1 MGTTWS
7 NSKYQGTSVTIN
19 NGVVIA
25 GESVLQLTLGE
36 APDVTIN
43 GDIVK
48 QYTLILPDNQ
58 YLNYSGSGTNFQRS
72 NDPDNWRV
80 YEYTNGF
87 TLKVASTSR
96 YIRKGATNSNFA
108 CYAINADS
116 QEVYMY
122 IEDSGEPS
130 ITVPGTLTL
139 KEPNSSFNVIGQ
151 NLIDNIG
158 VSFTQNPD
166 NLFSMSLSGNVNW
179 GFERDANNEVNG
191 TVTVYYNDRH
201 LTAATGTI
209 RAATDKDA
217 TGEDLEKF
225 VTVTYQPDLYIYADL
240 GSGWGYPE
248 DAQMDYADGVYTKT
262 VTITN
267 PGSCILFAKAP
278 GLTYNWDDNRLFF
291 GAKWDAD
298 WIYGTDNTNYL
309 ALYGSGSN
317 NQYYPIKFNQAGV
330 YTITIDAEAEEF
342 TVTSTSVNT
351 IAAAIA
357 KPENDTFTFMGN
369 AVVTYQSGNNL
380 WIRDASGSGLING
393 SVGVTFENGEI
404 LAPGWSAKNTIYNSI
419 VPRFTN
425 PANVAK
431 GVGSAEANPF
441 PLTELTENDMNKYV
455 SLSNVT
461 VTTVSG
467 RQYNV
472 TVGDKQAILYDQFQ
486 LFTQNPLVVGYK
498 YNVEGVVT
506 FYNGAPELY
515 LTKVEEIKALRVT
528 LESETTTAATGETIP
543 VTVNVENAEGDC
555 TITYKFGENGTET
568 TLTGNTINVTSETAG
583 DVTLYVTVTNNGNV
597 ATASETYT
605 FTAPLTGNNVFTKV
619 KSADQLVANKRY
631 IIVYDN
637 KAMGTSVITG
647 SNNGQ
652 WLAAVDV
659 TAVSGDDVQVG
670 DDVAIMTMGGSLGSY
685 TLALGDKYL
694 HAVNNTTLG
703 FTGEATNWAI
713 SDYNGTLNGYRVKH
727 ADNSRAVRYST
738 SSKDRFGNYALSDN
752 NSDYGWI
759 YVEKASTPEPDPM
772 TISLTDAPAEPYTV
786 GDNVTVTAT
795 VENGT
800 ENTAVTYK
808 IGEGEWQNYPEG
820 GIVLPNTAA
829 GDVVVTVKASDG
841 TNEATDEVTYH
852 FNAAKA
858 FEITLT
864 ATPAQETY
872 KVNDVV
878 NVKVAVANALVEN
891 PTITYTIGETRE
903 AATYDPET
911 GINVTSATAGT
922 VKLTVNVTDGY
933 EHAGES
939 SMTANYVFVKKDI
952 TLAFGDETPTSV
964 YKGNE
969 ITLTVTGAPE
979 GATVTFECTPENAVT
994 FDGNK
999 ATFNTEG
1006 EVTITAKTAETAEY
1020 NAGTATYT
1028 ITVEPKPYVMAE
1040 PTSLDFVTVIG
1051 NDPVSKTFTVMAE
1064 NLKEDIALTMTES
1077 NVFTFTPATIA
1088 KADMTDD
1095 GVVVTVTYNPTAATG
1110 DDLDEASITLK
1121 TKDAKDV
1128 TVSLTG
1134 MATLPDPVL
1143 TVTPG
1148 TLEMGTNPTGTFTVT
1163 GQHLTEDVTL
1173 TVTEGTAAN
1182 FVITPANITP
1192 DEEGKVNQE
1201 ITVTYKGN
1209 STEDEYA
1216 TITVKSG
1223 IAKKEVTVSARVLP
1237 TPELIADPESL
1248 TMTAVVGQTPATA
1261 TFTVMATDL
1270 RGDITLTLSETDAF
1284 TINPA
1289 TIAKAD
1295 MTEDGVEV
1303 TVTYTPTQAG
1313 NDNATI
1319 TIASEAAESVTVTLN
1334 GTATVPEVVA
1344 APTFSLVAGSYTG
1357 AQTMTISCA
1366 TEGATILY
1374 STDGGSTWTAGNTVN
1389 VDKDMTIMA
1398 KAEKDGYTN
1407 SATVTAAY
1415 IIDIPEELPTIT
1427 PFKGYYQI
1435 KNNGNGMYANI
1446 AGRKTLNFTDA
1457 ENAKKMAGTVIWL
1470 ETNDKGQVQSLRS
1483 QAADLQGY
1491 ANRAMR
1497 YVPQMVDIV
1506 VNKINEM
1513 EGIEDAT
1520 GAGSVLGENG
1530 LDEIMA
1536 KFNECFDYHL
1546 YVEQAQGGWRL
1557 YGKTPN
1563 MQHVVDFYRDHKDQV
1578 EAKLPKLEKFINDA
1592 LHKLINKIG
1601 GSTVFTDFSLRQIWE
1616 NMGGTLT
1623 EPVDEASIMAF
1634 YREVLNNKNYVWDFA
1649 YQTAQIYWGNVKS
1662 HPRYDELKAQLGE
1675 YADYIDEFVNQVR
1688 PDFKYYVIQRGDEP
1702 DYISEGNGEIISND
1716 PRTLWTLEPR
1726 TGFTVNIAGEQFGCP
1741 YAGGVGGYATTNY
1754 TDFAYTVPE
1763 GVTAYKV
1770 ASVENGVANLQAL
1783 SGVIPAQTPVLLM
1796 AKEAKDY
1803 VLTLSTEAGTKVT
1816 GNLLVG
1822 VDSLITRFQL
1832 KTPMVE
1838 TLFSLAK
1845 GVLGEQLYNQYVA
1858 QYEYLQLLYAGTV
1871 NNKYFWGLTRDDV
1884 MKCLNANGDD
1894 CVVRDL
1900 SGSKFIDN
1908 RQVKTNKAFL
1918 VSETDQT
1925 IIISTLRGD
1934 VNHDGY
1940 VNIDDV
1946 TALIDYLLEV
1956 DGRACPYCANVN
1968 CDSTV
1973 NIVDV
1978 TYLID
1983 ILLGNISPYAEGGNG
1998 N

>member
-1 MGTTWS
+1 MKYLKLKFLLMFFALAMAIPPAWAETVTLTSNISSVSGSNLTWDNTNLSFSIASTATSPTYGLENTNNGTNTFGRGLSLKGNGTFTLTSAQAFENVTRVIVTASTNGSS
-7 NSKYQGTSVTIN
+7 NTISAKVGEASIGETQTILSGTANANKDYSFEASISSNGSIIISIYNSDSQSKKNVWIKSISVTYEEN
-19 NGVVIA
+19 TTP
-25 GESVLQLTLGE
+25 STTPWLTFTPEKL
-36 APDVTIN
+36 TIDED
-43 GDIVK
+43 G
-48 QYTLILPDNQ
+48 
-58 YLNYSGSGTNFQRS
+58 GS
-72 NDPDNWRV
+72 
-80 YEYTNGF
+80 F
-87 TLKVASTSR
+87 TLKGGNLVDDIGLTRSTD
-96 YIRKGATNSNFA
+96 IFNHTLAAT
-108 CYAINADS
+108 
-116 QEVYMY
+116 EGRT
-122 IEDSGEPS
+122 DSGDYNGNPWWAFRKS
-130 ITVPGTLTL
+130 G
-139 KEPNSSFNVIGQ
+139 
-151 NLIDNIG
+151 DNK
-158 VSFTQNPD
+158 VD
-166 NLFSMSLSGNVNW
+166 
-179 GFERDANNEVNG
+179 G
-191 TVTVYYNDRH
+191 TVTVNYPGRE
-201 LTAATGTI
+201 LTATGTFTV
-209 RAATDKDA
+209 ATKKEVG
-217 TGEDLEKF
+217 GEDISET
-225 VTVTYQPDLYIYADL
+225 VTVTYQPDIYIYDDNS
-240 GSGWGYPE
+240 GSWNFTTASKKMEY
-248 DAQMDYADGVYTKT
+248 DNGVYTGT
-262 VTITN
+262 VTTTRDN
-267 PGSCILFAKAP
+267 ACIMF
-278 GLTYNWDDNRLFF
+278 GRTTGVDYGWDNDYNRLFF
-291 GAKWDAD
+291 GADSNGD
-298 WIYGTDNTNYL
+298 WEYGTNT
-309 ALYGSGSN
+309 SGSLETN
-317 NQYYPIKFNQAGV
+317 PSDGRNKYSPIKFPKAGV
-330 YTITIDAEAEEF
+330 YTITINAKAKTF
-342 TVTSTSVNT
+342 SIVSTSVAN
-351 IAAAIA
+351 IAEALAF
-357 KPENDTFTFMGN
+357 EGDTFTYMGN
-369 AVVTYQSGNNL
+369 AIVTYQNGENL
-380 WIRDASGSGLING
+380 WIRDNANHSGLIVGTVNANG
-393 SVGVTFENGEI
+393 LVNGDI
-404 LAPGWSAKNTIYNSI
+404 LAAGWTAENDIQYNYIPIFS
-419 VPRFTN
+419 N
-425 PANVAK
+425 PNGVAK
-431 GVGSAEANPF
+431 GEGTAVADPF
-441 PLTELTENDMNKYV
+441 PLTKLDREADVNKYA
-455 SLSNVT
+455 SMSGVT
-461 VTTVSG
+461 VTAVDRKKYTVTLDGNES
-467 RQYNV
+467 V
-472 TVGDKQAILYDQFQ
+472 LYDQFS
-486 LFTQNPLVVGYK
+486 LFTSTPLEVGNK
-498 YNVEGVVT
+498 YNVEGVVSVYSGT
-506 FYNGAPELY
+506 PQLY
-515 LTKVEEIKALRVT
+515 LTKVEEIKELKVT
-528 LESETTTAATGETIP
+528 LDPEAKSATTGEAIS
-543 VTVNVENAEGDC
+543 VTVTVENAVGDY
-555 TITYKFGENGTET
+555 TISYKIGENGTTT
-568 TLTGNTINVTSETAG
+568 TLTDGNVINVTSETAG
-583 DVTLYVTVTNNGNV
+583 EVKLYVTVTNGDNQ
-597 ATASETYT
+597 ATAQGTYT
-605 FTAPLTGNNVFTKV
+605 FTEPAQPGSNVFTKV
-619 KSADQLVANKRY
+619 TSATLEPGKKY
-631 IIVYDN
+631 ILALASTTSA
-637 KAMGTSVITG
+637 KAMG
-647 SNNGQ
+647 
-652 WLAAVDV
+652 
-659 TAVSGDDVQVG
+659 
-670 DDVAIMTMGGSLGSY
+670 AI
-685 TLALGDKYL
+685 
-694 HAVNNTTLG
+694 NTTNHKGTVINNL
-703 FTGEATNWAI
+703 
-713 SDYNGTLNGYRVKH
+713 TLNSDGTIDISGHENEVVVFTVDGILKDYTFALPSGNYLRW
-727 ADNSRAVRYST
+727 T
-738 SSKDRFGNYALSDN
+738 SSTNIEESSETDDNAKWSAVVDGTKGYYIRNNATADASTKRAMMFRGDVISAYATSDN
-752 NSDYGWI
+752 QSDFAYL
-759 YVEKASTPEPDPM
+759 YVQTASTPEPDPM
-772 TISLTDAPAEPYTV
+772 TISLTPAPAEPYTV

-795 VENGT
+795 VENGS

-829 GDVVVTVKASDG
+829 GDVVVTVKATDG
-841 TNEATDEVTYH
+841 TNEDTDEVTYH
-852 FNAAKA
+852 FNAAEA
-858 FEITLT
+858 FAITLT
-864 ATPAQETY
+864 NTPDQETY

-878 NVKVAVANALVEN
+878 NVKVNVAKAIGNNV
-891 PTITYTIGETRE
+891 TITYTIGETRE
-903 AATYDPET
+903 AIAYNPET
-911 GINVTSATAGT
+911 GINITSATAGT

-939 SMTANYVFVKKDI
+939 SKTANYVFVKKDI

-1028 ITVEPKPYVMAE
+1028 ITVEAKPFVTAD
-1040 PTSLDFVTVIG
+1040 PTSLDFEAVIG

-1064 NLKEDIALTMTES
+1064 NLKGDITLTMTES
-1077 NVFTFTPATIA
+1077 EVFTITPATITMA
-1088 KADMTDD
+1088 EAMTEN
-1095 GVVVTVTYNPTAATG
+1095 GKTVTVTYNPTAVTG
-1110 DDLDEASITLK
+1110 EDFDEATVTIKST
-1121 TKDAKDV
+1121 DADDV
-1128 TVSLTG
+1128 KVNLTG
-1134 MATLPDPVL
+1134 MATLPDP
-1143 TVTPG
+1143 
-1148 TLEMGTNPTGTFTVT
+1148 
-1163 GQHLTEDVTL
+1163 
-1173 TVTEGTAAN
+1173 
-1182 FVITPANITP
+1182 
-1192 DEEGKVNQE
+1192 E
-1201 ITVTYKGN
+1201 I
-1209 STEDEYA
+1209 
-1216 TITVKSG
+1216 
-1223 IAKKEVTVSARVLP
+1223 IAE
-1237 TPELIADPESL
+1237 PENL

-1261 TFTVMATDL
+1261 TFTVMAEDL
-1270 RGDITLTLSETDAF
+1270 RGDITLTLSESDVF

-1289 TIAKAD
+1289 SIDKAD

-1344 APTFSLVAGSYTG
+1344 MPTFSLVAGSYTG
-1357 AQTMTISCA
+1357 AQTVIINCA
-1366 TEGATILY
+1366 TEDATISY
-1374 STDGGSTWTAGNTVN
+1374 STDGGQTWTEGNTVN

-1398 KAEKDGYTN
+1398 KASKAGYTI
-1407 SATVTAAY
+1407 SETATAAY

-1435 KNNGNGMYANI
+1435 KNNENNKYANI

-1520 GAGSVLGENG
+1520 GAGSVLGETG
-1530 LDEIMA
+1530 LDSIMA

-1578 EAKLPKLEKFINDA
+1578 EAKLPKLEGFINDA

-1616 NMGGTLT
+1616 KMGGNLP
-1623 EPVDEASIMAF
+1623 EPVVGDDAAIMDF
-1634 YREVLNNKNYVWDFA
+1634 YRAVLNNKNYVWDFA
-1649 YQTAQIYWGNVKS
+1649 YQTAQIYWNNVKN
-1662 HPRYDELKAQLGE
+1662 HPRYDELKEQLGE

-1688 PDFKYYVIQRGDEP
+1688 PDFKYYVIQRGNEP
-1702 DYISEGNGEIISND
+1702 DYISEGNGEIINND
-1716 PRTLWTLEPR
+1716 PRTIWTLEER

-1770 ASVENGVANLQAL
+1770 ASVENGVAELEAL

-1796 AKEAKDY
+1796 AKTAGDY

-1925 IIISTLRGD
+1925 ITISTLRGD